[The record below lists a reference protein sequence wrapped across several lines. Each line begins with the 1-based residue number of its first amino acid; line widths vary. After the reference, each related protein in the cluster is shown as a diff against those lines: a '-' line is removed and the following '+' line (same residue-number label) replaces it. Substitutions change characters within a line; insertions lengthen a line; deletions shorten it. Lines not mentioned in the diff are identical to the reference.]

1 MRTARIKAPTHFPV
15 AYYHCFSRIVN
26 KDPVVGEREKEKFR
40 LFMRHYEGFCGVKV
54 LTYCILSN
62 HFHILLEVPAP
73 PSTPLSDPDFLERLR
88 GLKDS
93 AWSRTT
99 RDQFQ
104 RFLDAGQPEAAQAL
118 KQRVCR
124 LMWDVSGFMKLLKQR
139 FSQWYNRLHERKGTL
154 WEERFGSVLVE
165 GVGKVL
171 QTMAA
176 YIDLNPIRAGIVKDP
191 KEYRWSGY
199 AEAVAGGREAQEGL
213 EKVMGEK
220 GLEGYRSWIYCY
232 GVMDEG
238 LTEAGEPKRLGFTP
252 EEVQQVLA
260 AKGRLPLHEYV
271 RLRVRYFVQGRVLGT
286 QAFVEGLWQEYRRR
300 NGLVRKVKGARAM
313 AGVEEGFFSFQ
324 GSRYGPVG

>member
-1 MRTARIKAPTHFPV
+1 MRTARIKAPPSFPV
-15 AYYHCFSRIVN
+15 AYYHCTSRIVN
-26 KDPVVGEREKEKFR
+26 KDPVMGDCEKEKFR
-40 LFMRHYEGFCGVKV
+40 LFMRHYERFCGVKV

-62 HFHILLEVPAP
+62 HFHILLEVPAR
-73 PSTPLSDPDFLERLR
+73 PSAPLSDAEFQERLQ

-199 AEAVAGGREAQEGL
+199 AEAVAGGWEAQEGL
-213 EKVMGEK
+213 ETVMGER
-220 GLEGYRSWIYCY
+220 GLAGYRSWMYRC
-232 GVMDEG
+232 GWMDEG
-238 LTEAGEPKRLGFTP
+238 LTEEGKPQRLGFTE
-252 EEVQQVLA
+252 EEVRGVLA
-260 AKGRLPLHEYV
+260 AKGKLPVWEYV
-271 RLRVRYFVQGRVLGT
+271 RLRVRYFAQGRVLGT
-286 QAFVEGLWQEYRRR
+286 QSFVEGLWEEYRQR
-300 NGLVRKVKGARAM
+300 NGLLKKVEGARPM
-313 AGVEEGFFSFQ
+313 VGVEGNLYSFQ
-324 GSRYGPVG
+324 GPRYAPTG